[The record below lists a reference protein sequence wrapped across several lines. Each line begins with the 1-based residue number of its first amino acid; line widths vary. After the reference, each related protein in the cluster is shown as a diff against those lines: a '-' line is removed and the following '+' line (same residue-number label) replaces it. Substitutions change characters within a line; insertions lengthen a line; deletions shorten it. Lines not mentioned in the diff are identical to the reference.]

1 MHTIW
6 FRDRRPTRYD
16 LALGLVTGGAVGL
29 SGTTGLGP
37 GGVDLRS
44 FDILAA
50 VLVIAITAAI
60 IVRRRYPV
68 PAGIVNLTSMLLWF
82 YLGYYGRIVLVVPII
97 VCVTL
102 TIVLGR
108 WSGILAGLLVIGFG
122 VVTIR
127 LIFDD
132 QRVVDYSATAVLLTV
147 TSVAFGEAIRYYVA
161 WRKAMTERVA
171 QLERERD
178 ANAARLVNEERLRI
192 AYEIHDV
199 IAHSI
204 ASISVQ
210 AGVASHVID
219 RRPDK
224 AKEAL
229 DAIKQTSTEAL
240 RELRSVLGAL
250 RSENTDPDDRH
261 PAASLRRLPELT
273 RMVEAAGLHTAMTV
287 VGEPAT
293 LPAAVELAA
302 YRIVQEALTNVVRHA
317 RASKVAIEVEYR
329 SDAVSITV
337 DDDGPGNSGNS
348 GGAGSGLAGMRERA
362 RTLGGTL
369 EAVRVSGGFRVS
381 CRLPV
386 VAP

>member
-1 MHTIW
+1 MHAVW
-6 FRDRRPTRYD
+6 FRDRRPNRYD
-16 LALGLVTGGAVGL
+16 LALGLVTGGAIGV
-29 SGTTGLGP
+29 SGITGIGP
-37 GGVDLRS
+37 GGVDLRG
-44 FDILAA
+44 FDLVAA
-50 VLVIAITAAI
+50 VLAIAITVAI
-60 IVRRRYPV
+60 ILRRRYPV
-68 PAGIVNLTSMLLWF
+68 PAAIVNLTSMLLWF
-82 YLGYYGRIVLVVPII
+82 YLGYYGRTVLVVPII

-102 TIVLGR
+102 TITLGR
-108 WSGILAGLLVIGFG
+108 WSGILAGLLVIAFG
-122 VVTIR
+122 VGTIR
-127 LIFDD
+127 LIYSD
-132 QRVVDYSATAVLLTV
+132 QRVFDYAGIAVMLTI
-147 TSVAFGEAIRYYVA
+147 TSVAFGEAIRYYLA
-161 WRKAMTERVA
+161 WRKAMNERVA

-199 IAHSI
+199 IAHTI

-261 PAASLRRLPELT
+261 PAASLGRLPELT
-273 RMVEAAGLHTAMTV
+273 RMVEAAGLHTAVTV
-287 VGEPAT
+287 VGEPAM

-317 RASKVAIEVEYR
+317 RASKVAIEVDYQP
-329 SDAVSITV
+329 DAVSITV
-337 DDDGPGNSGNS
+337 NDDGPGNSGNS

-369 EAVRVSGGFRVS
+369 DAVRVSDGFRVS
-381 CRLPV
+381 CRLPM

>member
-1 MHTIW
+1 MHAVW
-6 FRDRRPTRYD
+6 FRDRRPNRYD
-16 LALGLVTGGAVGL
+16 LALGLVTGGLIALNGI
-29 SGTTGLGP
+29 TGIGP
-37 GGVDLRS
+37 GGVDLRG
-44 FDILAA
+44 FDLVAA
-50 VLVIAITAAI
+50 LLVIAMTAAI

-68 PAGIVNLTSMLLWF
+68 PAAVVNLTSMLLWF
-82 YLGYYGRIVLVVPII
+82 YLGYFGRVVLVVPII

-108 WSGILAGLLVIGFG
+108 WSGILAGLLTIAFG
-122 VVTIR
+122 VATIR
-127 LIFDD
+127 LIYTD
-132 QRVVDYSATAVLLTV
+132 QRAVDYSVTAVLLAM

-161 WRKAMTERVA
+161 WRKAMTERVE

-178 ANAARLVNEERLRI
+178 ANATRLVNEERLRI

-219 RRPDK
+219 RRPEK

-229 DAIKQTSTEAL
+229 DAIKQASSEAL

-250 RSENTDPDDRH
+250 RSEDTDPDDRH

-273 RMVEAAGLHTAMTV
+273 AMVEAAGLHTAVIVT
-287 VGEPAT
+287 GEPAT

-329 SDAVSITV
+329 PDAVTITV
-337 DDDGPGNSGNS
+337 DDDGSGNSTNS

-369 EAVRVSGGFRVS
+369 EAGPVAGGFRVS

-386 VAP
+386 VTP